1 MSRMPATS
9 EVWSINPEKS
19 LEAYMIH
26 SLKVKSSYISSKI
39 LEDPN
44 VYRDVEILVD
54 NLTDL
59 LQGKRK

>member
-19 LEAYMIH
+19 LEASMIR
-26 SLKVKSSYISSKI
+26 SLKVKSNYISSKI
-39 LEDPN
+39 LEDPD